1 MFIKNIFDV
10 PKNILFRCLDKDPAR
25 RWSCEQ
31 LLSHSYFKNFSFK
44 LPDSEE
50 EGMGRWAVIGQLA
63 HNTCLWLVHSLNT
76 DLWLVQEER
85 RLQQRRHAAAPP
97 PT

>member
-1 MFIKNIFDV
+1 MFIKNIFDG

-50 EGMGRWAVIGQLA
+50 EGMGR
-63 HNTCLWLVHSLNT
+63 
-76 DLWLVQEER
+76 
-85 RLQQRRHAAAPP
+85 
-97 PT
+97 

>member
-1 MFIKNIFDV
+1 MA
-10 PKNILFRCLDKDPAR
+10 RCLDKDPAR

-50 EGMGRWAVIGQLA
+50 EGMGR
-63 HNTCLWLVHSLNT
+63 
-76 DLWLVQEER
+76 
-85 RLQQRRHAAAPP
+85 
-97 PT
+97 